1 VIVVGVFR
9 KLVVM
14 VVSWKAEVHPLGCT
28 YGVVSAV
35 AMTIVLMVVTT

>member
-1 VIVVGVFR
+1 VIVVGVFK

-14 VVSWKAEVHPLGCT
+14 VVSWTAEVHPLGCT

-35 AMTIVLMVVTT
+35 AMTLVVTVVIT